1 MSIFRTGVLISRR
14 VYLQFRNKHRC
25 VSTLSP
31 LASAFNTKPSRE
43 HFKFRKTSFGLFNI
57 PQLTDE
63 TGFYLL
69 QEKVQDEI
77 DMLVSEAISPTRSRK
92 IIHIFDEL
100 SDCIC
105 RVADMADF
113 LRVSHPSKVYR
124 SAAEETCVKLSG
136 LVEKLNTNIDIHA
149 ALKKVLQDGDV
160 IPTDARD
167 RRVAELFMFDFEQ
180 SGIHLPDDK
189 RKKFV
194 MLNENIIL
202 LGNYF
207 MEGTHAAVAVDKS
220 NLPEHVHHCF
230 NIQGD
235 NITVTGLF
243 PEHYD
248 EFVREA
254 AYRIFLYP
262 HPHQEDLLR
271 SFLMARHKLAQ
282 LVDFPT
288 FAQRALRGTMAG
300 SAENV
305 MNFLTTLADNIR
317 ESAQK
322 DYNIMLK
329 MKLSESVNN
338 KAIMPWDPPYYSAV
352 RRHEECNVKSNEV
365 APYFSLGCCMDGLS
379 NLFHQLYDITLQ
391 PVRLEKGETWSY
403 DVYKLAVVHGTEG
416 ILGYIYCDFYER
428 AGKPNQDCHFTIQ
441 GGREK
446 SDSSYQL
453 PIVVLQLNF
462 PPPQTSVPSLLTPGM
477 VENLFHEFGHAMHSM
492 LGRTKY
498 QHVTGTRCPTDFA
511 EVPSVLMEYFASDP
525 RVLSTFARHYQTG
538 EPLPEKAIRNICQSK
553 KIFAASEMQVQVFQ
567 AILDQVYHSQPQE
580 GKSTT
585 DILADVQ
592 NKYHGI
598 PYVAG
603 TAWQLRFS
611 HLVGYGAK
619 YYSYLMAR
627 AVASRIW
634 HQCFKQDP
642 FNRAMGEK
650 YRREMLCHGGEIHP
664 SALVEGLLNEEPTVE
679 KFVQSL
685 LEDVLSS

>member
-1 MSIFRTGVLISRR
+1 
-14 VYLQFRNKHRC
+14 
-25 VSTLSP
+25 
-31 LASAFNTKPSRE
+31 
-43 HFKFRKTSFGLFNI
+43 
-57 PQLTDE
+57 
-63 TGFYLL
+63 
-69 QEKVQDEI
+69 
-77 DMLVSEAISPTRSRK
+77 MLVSEATSPARSQN
-92 IIHIFDEL
+92 IVHIFDEL

-149 ALKKVLQDGDV
+149 ALKKVLQEGDV

-180 SGIHLPDDK
+180 SGIHLPEEK

-194 MLNENIIL
+194 KLNENIIL

-207 MEGTHAAVAVDKS
+207 MEGTHAAVAVEKS

-230 NIQGD
+230 NIHGD

-271 SFLMARHKLAQ
+271 SFLMERHKLAQ

-305 MNFLTTLADNIR
+305 MNFLTTLADNIK

-322 DYNIMLK
+322 DYNIMLA
-329 MKLSESVNN
+329 MKLYESGNN

-352 RRHEECNVKSNEV
+352 RRQEECNVKSNEV

-379 NLFHQLYDITLQ
+379 NLFYQLYDITLQ

-416 ILGYIYCDFYER
+416 IIGYIYCDFYER
-428 AGKPNQDCHFTIQ
+428 ADKPNQDCHFTIQ
-441 GGREK
+441 GGREIN
-446 SDSSYQL
+446 DSSYQL

-511 EVPSVLMEYFASDP
+511 EVPSVLMEYFATDP

-553 KIFAASEMQVQVFQ
+553 KVFAASEMQAQVFQ
-567 AILDQVYHSQPQE
+567 AILDQVYHSHPQE

-634 HQCFKQDP
+634 HQCFKEDP
-642 FNRAMGEK
+642 FNRTMGEK

-664 SALVEGLLNEEPTVE
+664 SALVEGLLNEKPTVE

-685 LEDVLSS
+685 LDDIVSS